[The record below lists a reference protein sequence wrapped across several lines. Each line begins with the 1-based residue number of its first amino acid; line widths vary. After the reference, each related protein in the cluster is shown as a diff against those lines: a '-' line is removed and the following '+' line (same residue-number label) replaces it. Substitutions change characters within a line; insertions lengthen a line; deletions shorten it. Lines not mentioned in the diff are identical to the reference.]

1 MGTAAVTVAND
12 LAYKIA
18 KLVEERGWNQ
28 EDFARI
34 SNLNRHTVRQILNAD
49 ADRRLRNAT
58 VSACSEA
65 LGLTVNELR
74 TLPLERLLPRMHG
87 KPPADEEALKML
99 HANATLPELVSWLE
113 RNADRAAEFR
123 AEEIGEL
130 LEMQEPGGP
139 LERLG
144 VTQFVELLERRRKL
158 LVQVRAIA
166 ATEYLVLVEQ
176 LVCLVYEK
184 VQKTLPSSRVRT

>member
-1 MGTAAVTVAND
+1 
-12 LAYKIA
+12 
-18 KLVEERGWNQ
+18 
-28 EDFARI
+28 
-34 SNLNRHTVRQILNAD
+34 
-49 ADRRLRNAT
+49 
-58 VSACSEA
+58 
-65 LGLTVNELR
+65 
-74 TLPLERLLPRMHG
+74 MHG